1 MALALRLAA
10 QGLGRTSPNPMVG
23 AVVVAGGR
31 IVGQGYHRQAGGP
44 HAEVIALRKSGSRAK
59 RATLYVTLEPCCHTN
74 KRTPPCVPALL
85 AAGLRRVVVAMPD
98 PNPSVRGRGLSALRK
113 AGLDVQVGC
122 LRREA
127 ERLNEIYCHW
137 ITTGRPFVVLKSAM
151 TLDGK
156 IATASG
162 ESQWIT
168 GQAARRHGH
177 GLRSRMDAIL
187 VGIGTVLKDDPQLTV
202 RWTESGSPA
211 APDRQPLRVILD
223 SRLRIPLSALVLSH
237 PSGNRGKIGTVI
249 ATTNQAQKRRI
260 DLLQSRGVDV
270 LVLPAE
276 RGRVSFPACLRQ
288 LGRIGV
294 TSLLIEGG
302 SEVNASA
309 LRSRLVNRVCLYVAP
324 RLLGGRDAIGF
335 IGGPSSRRLQ
345 ESMALT
351 DLCIQPI
358 GSDVLIE
365 GTVAAGTSR
374 PRTR

>member
-1 MALALRLAA
+1 
-10 QGLGRTSPNPMVG
+10 
-23 AVVVAGGR
+23 
-31 IVGQGYHRQAGGP
+31 
-44 HAEVIALRKSGSRAK
+44 
-59 RATLYVTLEPCCHTN
+59 
-74 KRTPPCVPALL
+74 
-85 AAGLRRVVVAMPD
+85 
-98 PNPSVRGRGLSALRK
+98 
-113 AGLDVQVGC
+113 
-122 LRREA
+122 
-127 ERLNEIYCHW
+127 LNEIYCHW

-177 GLRSRMDAIL
+177 GLRSLMDAIL
-187 VGIGTVLKDDPQLTV
+187 VGIETVLKDDPQLTV
-202 RWTESGSPA
+202 RWTESGTPA
-211 APDRQPLRVILD
+211 TPDRQPLRVILD
-223 SRLRIPLSALVLSH
+223 SRLRIPLSALVLSRS
-237 PSGNRGKIGTVI
+237 SGNRRQPGTVI
-249 ATTNQAQKRRI
+249 ATTNQAPKRRI
-260 DLLQSRGVDV
+260 GLLQSRGVDV
-270 LVLPAE
+270 LVLPAQ
-276 RGRVSFPACLRQ
+276 RGRVSLPACLRQ

-335 IGGPSSRRLQ
+335 IGGPSPRRLQ
-345 ESMALT
+345 ESLALT

-365 GTVAAGTSR
+365 GTVAAGISR
-374 PRTR
+374 SRTR